1 MTATQTPVDSGKTQL
16 AAEAIAETASAVS
29 TILHLALEFALRMAI
44 AFPRGFQPHSL
55 VCSLQENLQASLYCH
70 HLPISI
76 PQQASH
82 SRSMVGTSKLSRV
95 FFAGPR
101 ELLRCA
107 LQDIAI
113 ICPPARGKVQFIS
126 ASGLALSCLALVTA
140 KCPRYIES
148 VRLAPPH

>member
-29 TILHLALEFALRMAI
+29 TIFHLALEFALRMAI

-82 SRSMVGTSKLSRV
+82 SRFHGRNLGIEPSVLRWA
-95 FFAGPR
+95 AGAAGDVPFKI
-101 ELLRCA
+101 LR
-107 LQDIAI
+107 
-113 ICPPARGKVQFIS
+113 
-126 ASGLALSCLALVTA
+126 
-140 KCPRYIES
+140 
-148 VRLAPPH
+148 